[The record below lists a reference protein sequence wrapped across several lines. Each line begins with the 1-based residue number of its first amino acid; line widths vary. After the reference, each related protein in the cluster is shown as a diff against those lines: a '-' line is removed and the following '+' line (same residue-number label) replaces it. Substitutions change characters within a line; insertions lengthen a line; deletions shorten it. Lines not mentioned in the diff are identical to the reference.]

1 MTTFRMTRRAM
12 LAGTGAAAGA
22 FAAGRLAT
30 PAIAQNA
37 PIKIGIITDRVGN
50 SAMWATLIGN
60 GIELATKQV
69 NDGGGVLGR
78 RIELAWEDDQDRP
91 DVSATRA
98 RKLIG
103 EGAVMLHSLSSSTT
117 AQQAQTASLEG
128 RTPHMSP
135 SHSADTLTTRLNN
148 PYYFQLG
155 PLASFQIRT
164 LMAYAG
170 SRFRKVALLTDNS
183 ALGTVNATSFREGLR
198 AGNIEIVADE
208 TIERGVTDVTPALQR
223 LRAANPEA
231 IFHAG
236 ILGAEMAL
244 FFRTY
249 HQMGLRQPVL
259 GSFNLSIPSYLE
271 LVPGLLDGVQF
282 IDVYDDVK
290 PEVTDFADR
299 YKRQFNTDPFSLP
312 AYGYDGIMLTVDAL
326 RRAGAPDR
334 EKLREAMHATRNYT
348 AVIGARGTTIGFA
361 PDRRYGY
368 PENGCVVREIR
379 NNRHGHAV
387 WRGLAAS

>member
-1 MTTFRMTRRAM
+1 MHQYRLTRRAL
-12 LAGTGAAAGA
+12 LAGAGAASAAAALGA
-22 FAAGRLAT
+22 
-30 PAIAQNA
+30 PAFAQNA
-37 PIKIGIITDRVGN
+37 PIKIGVITDRVGN
-50 SAMWATLIGN
+50 SAMWATLIGQ
-60 GIELATKQV
+60 GVEMATKEV

-103 EGAVMLHSLSSSTT
+103 EGAVMILSLSSSTT
-117 AQQAQTASLEG
+117 AQQAQTATLEG

-170 SRFRKVALLTDNS
+170 TRFRRVALLTDNS
-183 ALGTVNATSFREGLR
+183 ALGTVNATSFRQGLS
-198 AGNIEIVADE
+198 AGNIQIVADE
-208 TIERGVTDVTPALQR
+208 TIERGITDVTPALQR
-223 LRAANPEA
+223 VRAGNPEA

-271 LVPGLLDGVQF
+271 LVPGLLDGVNF

-290 PEVTDFADR
+290 PEVIAFANR
-299 YKRQFNTDPFSLP
+299 YKQQYNTDPFSLP
-312 AYGYDGIMLTVDAL
+312 AYGYDGIMLTVDGL
-326 RRAGAPDR
+326 RRAGEPDR
-334 EKLREAMHATRNYT
+334 EKLRDAIHATRNYT

-361 PDRRYGY
+361 PDRRFGF
-368 PENGCVVREIR
+368 PDNGCVVRVIES
-379 NNRHGHAV
+379 NKHGRAV
-387 WRGLAAS
+387 WRGLTAS

>member
-1 MTTFRMTRRAM
+1 MTKTRLTRRAL
-12 LAGTGAAAGA
+12 LAGTAAAA
-22 FAAGRLAT
+22 TAATLKA
-30 PAIAQNA
+30 PAVAQNA
-37 PIKIGIITDRVGN
+37 PIKIGIITDRVAN
-50 SAMWATLIGN
+50 SAMWATLMGE
-60 GIELATKQV
+60 GVELATKQV
-69 NDGGGVLGR
+69 NDAGGVLGR

-103 EGAVMLHSLSSSTT
+103 DGVVMILSLSSSTA
-117 AQQAQTASLEG
+117 AQQAQTATLEG
-128 RTPHMSP
+128 KVPHMSP

-148 PYYFQLG
+148 PYFFQMG

-170 SRFRKVALLTDNS
+170 TRFRRVALLTDNS
-183 ALGTVNATSFREGLR
+183 ALGTVNATSFRQGLQQ
-198 AGNIEIVADE
+198 GNIQIVADE
-208 TIERGVTDVTPALQR
+208 TFERGVTDVTPALQR
-223 LRAANPEA
+223 VRAANPEG

-259 GSFNLSIPSYLE
+259 GSFNLSIPTYLD
-271 LVPGLLDGVQF
+271 LVPGLLEGVQF

-290 PEVTDFADR
+290 PEVVDFANR
-299 YKRQFNTDPFSLP
+299 YKAVHNKDPFSLP

-334 EKLREAMHATRNYT
+334 EKLRDAMHATRNYT

-361 PDRRYGY
+361 PDRRIGF
-368 PENGCVVREIR
+368 PENGCVVRTIA
-379 NNRHGHAV
+379 NNKHGHAV

>member
-1 MTTFRMTRRAM
+1 MIKTRLTRRAL
-12 LAGTGAAAGA
+12 LAGTAAAA
-22 FAAGRLAT
+22 TAAALKS

-37 PIKIGIITDRVGN
+37 PIKIGIITDRVAN
-50 SAMWATLIGN
+50 SAMWATLIGE
-60 GIELATKQV
+60 GVELATQQV
-69 NDGGGVLGR
+69 NEAGGVLGR

-98 RKLIG
+98 RKLVGDGVVAI
-103 EGAVMLHSLSSSTT
+103 LSLSSSTA

-148 PYYFQLG
+148 PYFFQMG

-170 SRFRKVALLTDNS
+170 SRFRRVALLTDNS
-183 ALGTVNATSFREGLR
+183 ALGTVNANSFREGLR
-198 AGNIEIVADE
+198 QGNIQIVADE
-208 TIERGVTDVTPALQR
+208 TFERGVTDVTPALQR
-223 LRAANPEA
+223 VRAGNPEA

-259 GSFNLSIPSYLE
+259 GSFNLSIPSYLD

-290 PEVTDFADR
+290 PEVTAFADR
-299 YKRQFNTDPFSLP
+299 YKRAHNKDPFSLP

-326 RRAGAPDR
+326 RRAGEPDR
-334 EKLREAMHATRNYT
+334 EKLREALHATRGYT

-361 PDRRYGY
+361 PDRRYGF
-368 PENGCVVREIR
+368 PDNGCVVRVIE
-379 NNRHGHAV
+379 NNKHGRAV
-387 WRGLAAS
+387 WRGLTAS